1 MGKSSTGKSLLAV
14 TLCAM
19 RLTTYERDT
28 ILRVVSSLTQ
38 ARGRV
43 WLFGSRT
50 DDSARGGDLDL
61 MVESDLPVEQPA
73 RLMAAIGARLEME
86 LGERRIDL
94 LLQAPNLKQL
104 PVQRAARSTGILLS

>member
-1 MGKSSTGKSLLAV
+1 
-14 TLCAM
+14 M
-19 RLTTYERDT
+19 RLTAHEHAT
-28 ILRVVSSLTQ
+28 ILRVVDGFTG

-61 MVESDLPVEQPA
+61 LVESAVPVPRPA

-94 LLQAPNLKQL
+94 LLQAPNLKPL
-104 PVQRAARSTGILLS
+104 PVHRVAKSTGILLS

>member
-1 MGKSSTGKSLLAV
+1 
-14 TLCAM
+14 M
-19 RLTTYERDT
+19 RLTAHEHAT
-28 ILRVVSSLTQ
+28 ILRVVDSFTE

-50 DDSARGGDLDL
+50 DDGARGGDLDL
-61 MVESDLPVEQPA
+61 LVESPIPVPRPA

-94 LLQAPNLKQL
+94 LLQAPNLKPL
-104 PVQRAARSTGILLS
+104 PVHRVARSTGILLS